1 MAISSN
7 VPTLVTTV
15 TWVFLSVIMWSF
27 LNANRE
33 PTIYKRLL
41 ETSDSLLLGF
51 LMVASFTMGV
61 FVTYILFIIR

>member
-27 LNANRE
+27 LNANRN
-33 PTIYKRLL
+33 PAIQSTLL
-41 ETSDSLLLGF
+41 ETPDSLLLGF

-61 FVTYILFIIR
+61 FVAYIFFIIR